1 MDTTTQHAIFEVSV
15 MINREPPPKGK
26 ITSLRSILRYLAP
39 YRAAVFGATFALI
52 VTSTGVLSMG
62 AALRYLV
69 DEGIAKGDPTLLGWS
84 YVIML
89 GVVVLLA
96 CATFM
101 RYLLVSWVGE
111 RVVADI
117 RRDVFAKI
125 ISMDTGFFEITRTG
139 DILSRITTDTT
150 LLQTVVGSSVSIFLR
165 NTLLFTGGVTM
176 LAITSGRL
184 TGYVMLMLPL
194 VIIPIIFLGKRVR
207 ILSRET
213 QNKVA
218 DLSSHAE
225 ETISAIRTVQAL
237 TLESHEST
245 RFNSIVEDTLATAVK
260 RIRTRALLTAIVIAL
275 VFGAIITVLYI
286 GGQDVMAG
294 RITPGDLSAFIFYAV
309 VVAGA
314 LGAVS
319 EVIGELQ
326 RAGGATERL
335 MELMALSATITAPA
349 NPRTL
354 PPTLSGSIAFT
365 NITFCYPSRPGTAAL
380 DNISF
385 TIAPGQTI
393 AVVGPSGA
401 GKSTLFQLLLRSYDP
416 QSGSITIDDIPITA
430 CDPRA
435 LRTHI
440 GVVPQDPVIFSTT
453 AYNNIQCGNLSATTA
468 DIHTAADIANARE
481 FIEALP
487 NGFDTYLG
495 EKGVRLSGGQRQ
507 RLAIARA
514 VARDPRIL
522 LLDEATSALDSE
534 NETAVQQAVSRVM
547 QGRTTLVIAHRLSTV
562 LNADAIIVLNAGR
575 IEAIGT
581 HTELLSSNPLY
592 QRLAA
597 LQFKTGN

>member
-1 MDTTTQHAIFEVSV
+1 MRPTPRDL
-15 MINREPPPKGK
+15 PPKGNIK
-26 ITSLRSILRYLAP
+26 SLRSILRYLRP
-39 YRAAVFGATFALI
+39 YRTAVAGATLALI
-52 VTSTGVLSMG
+52 VTSGGVLSMG

-69 DEGIAKGDPTLLGWS
+69 DEGIAKGDPELLGWS
-84 YVIML
+84 YIIML
-89 GVVVLLA
+89 GVVALLA
-96 CATFM
+96 TATYA
-101 RYLLVSWVGE
+101 RYMLVSWVGE

-117 RRDVFAKI
+117 RRDVFAKVV
-125 ISMDTGFFEITRTG
+125 SMDTAFFETTRTG

-150 LLQTVVGSSVSIFLR
+150 LLQTVVGSSVSVFLR
-165 NTLLFTGGVTM
+165 NALLFTGGVTM

-184 TGYVMLMLPL
+184 TSYVLLMLPL
-194 VIIPIIFLGKRVR
+194 VILPIITLGKKVR
-207 ILSRET
+207 ALSRET

-237 TLESHEST
+237 TLESHEGE
-245 RFNSIVEDTLATAVK
+245 RFNSIVEDTLITAVK
-260 RIRTRALLTAIVIAL
+260 RIRTRALLTGIVIAL

-286 GGQDVMAG
+286 GGQDVVAG
-294 RITPGDLSAFIFYAV
+294 RISAGDLSGFIFYAV

-335 MELMALSATITAPA
+335 MELMAMQPTITAPA
-349 NPRTL
+349 SPQSL
-354 PPTLSGSIAFT
+354 PATLSGD
-365 NITFCYPSRPGTAAL
+365 ITFDAVSFHYPSRPNTLAL
-380 DNISF
+380 DTVSF
-385 TIAPGQTI
+385 TIAAGQTI

-416 QSGSITIDDIPITA
+416 TSGSITVDGTDITR
-430 CDPRA
+430 CDPRE
-435 LRTHI
+435 LRAHI

-453 AYNNIQCGNLSATTA
+453 AWNNIRCGNLLASDD
-468 DIHTAADIANARE
+468 DIRTAADIANARD
-481 FIEALP
+481 FIDALP
-487 NGFDTYLG
+487 SGFDTYLG

-514 VARDPRIL
+514 VARNPRIL

-547 QGRTTLVIAHRLSTV
+547 KGRTTLVIAHRLATV
-562 LNADAIIVLNAGR
+562 LGADAIMVLNAGR

-581 HTELLSSNPLY
+581 HAELLATNPLY
-592 QRLAA
+592 KRLAE
-597 LQFKTGN
+597 LQFKQS

>member
-1 MDTTTQHAIFEVSV
+1 
-15 MINREPPPKGK
+15 
-26 ITSLRSILRYLAP
+26 
-39 YRAAVFGATFALI
+39 
-52 VTSTGVLSMG
+52 MG

-69 DEGIAKGDPTLLGWS
+69 DEGIAKGDPELLGWS
-84 YVIML
+84 YIIML
-89 GVVVLLA
+89 GVVALLA
-96 CATFM
+96 AATYA
-101 RYLLVSWVGE
+101 RYMLVSWVGE

-117 RRDVFAKI
+117 RRDVFAKVV
-125 ISMDTGFFEITRTG
+125 SMDTAFFETTRTG

-150 LLQTVVGSSVSIFLR
+150 LLQTVVGSSVSVFLR
-165 NTLLFTGGVTM
+165 NALLFTGGVTM

-184 TGYVMLMLPL
+184 TSYVLLMLPL
-194 VIIPIIFLGKRVR
+194 VILPIITLGKKVR
-207 ILSRET
+207 ALSRET

-237 TLESHEST
+237 TLESHEGE
-245 RFNSIVEDTLATAVK
+245 RFNSIVEDTLSTAIK
-260 RIRTRALLTAIVIAL
+260 RIRTRALLTGIVIAL

-286 GGQDVMAG
+286 GGQDVVAG
-294 RITPGDLSAFIFYAV
+294 RISAGDLSGFIFYAV

-335 MELMALSATITAPA
+335 MELMAMQPTITAPA
-349 NPRTL
+349 SPQAL
-354 PPTLSGSIAFT
+354 PATISGNIAFDRVS
-365 NITFCYPSRPGTAAL
+365 FHYPSRPNTLAL
-380 DNISF
+380 DSISF
-385 TIAPGQTI
+385 TIAAGQTI

-416 QSGSITIDDIPITA
+416 STGSINVDGTDITR
-430 CDPRA
+430 CDPRE
-435 LRTHI
+435 LRSHI

-453 AYNNIQCGNLSATTA
+453 AWNNIRCGNLLASDD
-468 DIHTAADIANARE
+468 DIRTAADIANARD
-481 FIEALP
+481 FIDALP
-487 NGFDTYLG
+487 SGFDTYLG

-514 VARDPRIL
+514 VARNPRIL

-534 NETAVQQAVSRVM
+534 NETAVQQAISRVM
-547 QGRTTLVIAHRLSTV
+547 KGRTTLVIAHRLATV
-562 LNADAIIVLNAGR
+562 LGADAIMVLNAGR

-581 HTELLSSNPLY
+581 HTELLATNPLY
-592 QRLAA
+592 KRLAE
-597 LQFKTGN
+597 LQFKQS